1 MKTVDSIRPYLA
13 APGDHVTEKIRA
25 MESTA
30 GTLRTLR
37 TASPARIIRRMRWIR
52 RSARPSV
59 MSIDASIR
67 DGLIPD

>member
-13 APGDHVTEKIRA
+13 APCDHVTEKSRA

-30 GTLRTLR
+30 GTLRK
-37 TASPARIIRRMRWIR
+37 RRMVSRVRILRWIQ
-52 RSARPSV
+52 RSARPSI
-59 MSIDASIR
+59 MPIDASTR